1 MMHIAYHAS
10 HEQFE
15 AAAEFVSPADMIQS
29 LPIFH
34 EPEELRGWM
43 HSYLEPLNGKGKVD
57 TLILHNVHP
66 NQEDFLADFKWM
78 KLGRS

>member
-10 HEQFE
+10 HEQFSPSDLLRYVRLAEE
-15 AAAEFVSPADMIQS
+15 AGFGGI
-29 LPIFH
+29 
-34 EPEELRGWM
+34 

-78 KLGRS
+78 KLGGSSTVRNIE

>member
-1 MMHIAYHAS
+1 
-10 HEQFE
+10 
-15 AAAEFVSPADMIQS
+15 
-29 LPIFH
+29 
-34 EPEELRGWM
+34 M

-78 KLGRS
+78 KLGGSSTVRNIE